1 MTCGTWVYFSFVWAE
16 LQGKRTPREV
26 GRGKAPVPAHTSL
39 SSNHS
44 FSCGENWQGI
54 KAYKAMRFLTQS
66 RRNEISI
73 LSLLFRQ
80 DEVIFWYNWKFQAFI
95 KSCWFFIYFTCSSSH
110 VFTKVCLIIECNT
123 VLSCIS
129 LYIWFRKLS
138 SLIFVHWPNKG
149 PRNLTIVLPAPFI
162 RLHPFLF
169 NYLVSLYKISW
180 PNKDSFI
187 SVFYV
192 LPLVYLFVLMLIP
205 TCLVYWTYRI

>member
-1 MTCGTWVYFSFVWAE
+1 MWYLGIFFFCLSRVAREKDSKGGGERNSPCSCPKILIFQSLIFFVCG
-16 LQGKRTPREV
+16 
-26 GRGKAPVPAHTSL
+26 
-39 SSNHS
+39 
-44 FSCGENWQGI
+44 GENWQGI

-73 LSLLFRQ
+73 HSLLLDKTRLSLHIIGSFKLLLK
-80 DEVIFWYNWKFQAFI
+80 VAV
-95 KSCWFFIYFTCSSSH
+95 FFFTCYSSH

-123 VLSCIS
+123 VPSCIS
-129 LYIWFRKLS
+129 LYIWFHKLS

-149 PRNLTIVLPAPFI
+149 PRKLTIVLPAPFI

-187 SVFYV
+187 SVVYV

-205 TCLVYWTYRI
+205 TSLVYCTYRI

>member
-1 MTCGTWVYFSFVWAE
+1 MKFLYFLCFLDKTRLSFDII
-16 LQGKRTPREV
+16 G
-26 GRGKAPVPAHTSL
+26 
-39 SSNHS
+39 S
-44 FSCGENWQGI
+44 F
-54 KAYKAMRFLTQS
+54 K
-66 RRNEISI
+66 
-73 LSLLFRQ
+73 LLLR
-80 DEVIFWYNWKFQAFI
+80 VAG
-95 KSCWFFIYFTCSSSH
+95 FFNFTCYSSH

-129 LYIWFRKLS
+129 LYIWFRKLT

-149 PRNLTIVLPAPFI
+149 PRDLTIVLPAPFI

>member
-1 MTCGTWVYFSFVWAE
+1 MKFLYFLCFLDKTRLSFDII
-16 LQGKRTPREV
+16 G
-26 GRGKAPVPAHTSL
+26 
-39 SSNHS
+39 S
-44 FSCGENWQGI
+44 FN
-54 KAYKAMRFLTQS
+54 
-66 RRNEISI
+66 I
-73 LSLLFRQ
+73 LLR
-80 DEVIFWYNWKFQAFI
+80 VAG
-95 KSCWFFIYFTCSSSH
+95 FFFNFTCYSSH

-123 VLSCIS
+123 ALSCIS

-180 PNKDSFI
+180 RNKDSFI